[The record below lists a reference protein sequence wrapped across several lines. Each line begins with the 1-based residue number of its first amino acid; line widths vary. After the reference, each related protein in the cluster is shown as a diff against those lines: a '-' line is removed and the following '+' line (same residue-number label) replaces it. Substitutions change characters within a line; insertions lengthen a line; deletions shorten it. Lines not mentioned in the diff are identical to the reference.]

1 MKPKIQIW
9 GREKYTET
17 RVRFPLSLFPPLP
30 LCRERESAQIEEGE
44 AASWPLVQVFIQQ
57 VFIECLTYARL
68 WPGPE
73 MWT

>member
-1 MKPKIQIW
+1 MKSKIQMW

-17 RVRFPLSLFPPLP
+17 RVRFPLSLLPSQPLH
-30 LCRERESAQIEEGE
+30 REREFAHIEEGE
-44 AASWPLVQVFIQQ
+44 AASWPLVQVLIQQ